1 MAVRRLL
8 SDDLADS
15 LLLEILN
22 GVYPAGS
29 MLPPEAVLAE
39 RWGMS
44 RLTVREA
51 VKILQSKSVLVVRQ
65 GSGTQINPVDDWS
78 PLDPTLLL
86 ARFRHN
92 AGDLEL
98 PKKFIEARRLVEV
111 GVAEIAAARRTEE
124 HLAGLVAALGEMKAA
139 SKAADVAL
147 FVDADILFHQIVLD
161 AAANTFVSALFDPLA
176 QILHVTRQQTSSFA
190 PIRKHAIA
198 HHRKILAALQ
208 FGDPELARKAMS
220 DHMAQTE
227 RDINTYVADGRAL
240 IESSQHLRD
249 AN

>member
-1 MAVRRLL
+1 MAGRRSL
-8 SDDLADS
+8 SDELADS
-15 LLLEILN
+15 LLVEILD
-22 GVYPAGS
+22 GIYPAG

-39 RWGMS
+39 RWRLS

-65 GSGTQINPVDDWS
+65 GSGTQINPVDEWS

-92 AGDLEL
+92 AGDLDL
-98 PKKFIEARRLVEV
+98 PKRFIEARRLVEV
-111 GVAEIAAARRTEE
+111 GVAEIAAARRTEQ
-124 HLAGLVAALGEMKAA
+124 HLNDLASALGDMKKA
-139 SKAADVAL
+139 SKVADVSV
-147 FVDADILFHQIVLD
+147 FVDADILFHQVVMD
-161 AAANTFVSALFDPLA
+161 AAANAFVSALFDPLA

-198 HHRKILAALQ
+198 HHQKILDALTL
-208 FGDPELARKAMS
+208 GDPEGARKAMS

-240 IESSQHLRD
+240 IDATQHLRD